1 MFPSNLC
8 WHFFKQLDVWGSQF
22 FFALVAFWLNFHF
35 LPHATRWS
43 IRSGDSRPRFPRSFT
58 TPTRRWQRPEP
69 RIRWETEKHILV
81 LKPKL
86 ETALNESLLSA
97 DFPDATW
104 QLFEG
109 HLSNLNLRQASR
121 VRFAHLR
128 VSTNTCSNVAWPWNL
143 MCQTQH
149 NPFSL
154 ASNCCQMIRLKCCQW
169 ISL

>member
-22 FFALVAFWLNFHF
+22 FFALVAFWLNRHF

-43 IRSGDSRPRFPRSFT
+43 IRSDDSRPRFLRSFT

-69 RIRWETEKHILV
+69 RIRWETWEHLLA
-81 LKPKL
+81 LKSKL
-86 ETALNESLLSA
+86 ETALNGSLLWA

-109 HLSNLNLRQASR
+109 HLSNLNLRQSSR
-121 VRFAHLR
+121 VRFENFV

-143 MCQTQH
+143 VPMSRH
-149 NPFSL
+149 RLISL
-154 ASNCCQMIRLKCCQW
+154 ASKEKLGRRLIVVKWCV
-169 ISL
+169 